1 MPFTKDILI
10 EEENTNIIVSNE
22 LKFIQI
28 VFESDQL
35 DGIISLDKE
44 TVIKLANALLKQSKS
59 LTK

>member
-1 MPFTKDILI
+1 MAFTKDILI
-10 EEENTNIIVSNE
+10 EEENTNIIVRNE

-44 TVIKLANALLKQSKS
+44 TAIKFANALLKQANALK
-59 LTK
+59 

>member
-10 EEENTNIIVSNE
+10 EEENTNIIISNE

-35 DGIISLDKE
+35 DGIISLNKD
-44 TVIKLANALLKQSKS
+44 TAIKFAKALIKQSKS
-59 LTK
+59 LNK